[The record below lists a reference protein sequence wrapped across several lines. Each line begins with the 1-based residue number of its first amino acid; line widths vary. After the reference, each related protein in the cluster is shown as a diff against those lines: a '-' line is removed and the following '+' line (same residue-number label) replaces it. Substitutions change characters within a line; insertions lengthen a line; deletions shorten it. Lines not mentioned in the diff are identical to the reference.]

1 MTGAK
6 HNPDDPESMQATTP
20 LPGAGPEQELPTRI
34 ADRLDSSDAAATR
47 AAPDVEVSTAETQ
60 PAPAAEAFRQAS
72 GSTPGEAWELDE
84 SGADSHIQMIGR
96 SLGPYR
102 IVAELGVGGMG
113 AVYLAEQRV
122 PVHRQVAL
130 KVIKAGLDGSE
141 LLARFRAER
150 ELLARMNHPNIA
162 QVLDVGAT
170 SGGRLYFAME
180 YVPGVP
186 IDDFADRR
194 GLDLRH
200 RLELFRQVLE
210 GVQHAHQKGVMHRD
224 LKPGNL
230 LVADYQ
236 GQLLVKVIDFGIAKG
251 LDAYGRA
258 EAGATTAGLPIGT
271 PNYMSP
277 EQASGDLAAVDT
289 RTDVYSLG
297 VVLYKLLTGALP
309 IASSLI
315 ARAMHDDLARAL
327 REAEIK
333 PPSRKV
339 AELAHDGNT
348 QWKRWMAADHNQH
361 ARRLRG
367 DLDWITLRALERDRD
382 RRYASVSEF
391 SAELGRYLNGE
402 PVLAGPPSRRYRL
415 QKFIAR
421 HRLAVLAA
429 SAVLVALVIGI
440 VGTSWMA
447 IEAGKQRALAEAAQH
462 QAEAAL
468 AEARQERD
476 RAQATQRFLEAMIAA
491 PDPWKLHGDAAGARD
506 IRVADALAKAAGN
519 LETELADNPGLRG
532 EIATLLG
539 RTQRRLGLLDSARS
553 VLQEAVGWLAPLVP
567 ETAAVRVQAEME
579 LALTQLQLGDFKTA
593 AKAFERLLP
602 IIDGVTGLSPESV
615 DELRNEQATLAA
627 QLGDFERAESIARAN
642 LQREIAR
649 SGEFSTAASGAKAA
663 LADILGSRGAWDE
676 AEQRIVEA
684 YNTERNRLGPAH
696 PIVLQLLANSANLA
710 YRKGDYALA
719 EKRYREAAQTAAA
732 VLGPRHPDTLRYL
745 AHVAMTLADSGQYE
759 VALQAFAEQIPQ
771 RLELLGPEHPDVLQM
786 QGNQALALRAVGR
799 QQQANALMESVYQ
812 KRRRVLGETHPETL
826 RALNVLGILAR
837 EMNDLPRAEVLLR
850 QASELYA
857 RANGQ
862 DHPESLLMQNNLY
875 SLIIKRGD
883 PARAIVGYQELLPRA
898 EKAIVP
904 EHWHLAAIRG
914 NYGEALYRVGR
925 FAEAEPLLRASLASV
940 KNQFPDQDP
949 RVQAARRR
957 LDELYRLWARPAP
970 KD

>member
-1 MTGAK
+1 MSSSN
-6 HNPDDPESMQATTP
+6 HHDDRADQASAPTLTP
-20 LPGAGPEQELPTRI
+20 TSTPGTDSAAPTRI
-34 ADRLDSSDAAATR
+34 VTEAGPADSAAQATR
-47 AAPDVEVSTAETQ
+47 AAPD
-60 PAPAAEAFRQAS
+60 PAAAS
-72 GSTPGEAWELDE
+72 SPELGAPGDP
-84 SGADSHIQMIGR
+84 GDDTHIKMIGR

-113 AVYLAEQRV
+113 AVYLAEQSV

-130 KVIKAGLDGSE
+130 KVIKAGLDSAE
-141 LLARFRAER
+141 LLQRFRSER
-150 ELLARMNHPNIA
+150 DMLARMNHPNIA
-162 QVLDVGAT
+162 QVLDVGSTA
-170 SGGRLYFAME
+170 GGRLYFAME

-186 IDDFADRR
+186 LDEFADRR

-200 RLELFRQVLE
+200 RLELFLQVLE

-277 EQASGDLAAVDT
+277 EQASGDPGAIDT

-339 AELAHDGNT
+339 MELGRDGAT
-348 QWKRWMAADHNQH
+348 QWKRQMAADHSQQ

-391 SAELGRYLNGE
+391 AAELRRYLNGE

-415 QKFIAR
+415 EKFIAR
-421 HRLAVLAA
+421 HRLAVIAA
-429 SAVLVALVIGI
+429 SAVLVALIVGI
-440 VGTSWMA
+440 IGTSWMA
-447 IEAGKQRALAEAAQH
+447 IEASQQRALAVNAQH
-462 QAEAAL
+462 QAEAARDQ
-468 AEARQERD
+468 AKSDRD
-476 RAQATQRFLEAMIAA
+476 RAQATRSFLEEMIAA
-491 PDPWKLHGDAAGARD
+491 PDPWKLRGDSAGARD
-506 IRVADALAKAAGN
+506 IRVADALVKAGDN
-519 LETELADNPGLRG
+519 LDTGLADNPGLRG

-539 RTQRRLGLLDSARS
+539 RTQRRLGLLESARTQ
-553 VLQEAVGWLAPLVP
+553 LQSAVAALAPLYP
-567 ETAAVRVQAEME
+567 ENAPQRIQAELE
-579 LALTQLQLGDFKTA
+579 LALTQSQMGDLKTA
-593 AKAFERLLP
+593 AKTLDRLLP
-602 IIDGVTGLSPESV
+602 IIDTVPGLASGSAE
-615 DELRNEQATLAA
+615 ELRSEVAMVAA
-627 QLGDFERAESIARAN
+627 QLGDTERAERIARAN
-642 LQREIAR
+642 LAQAIEG
-649 SGEFSTAASGAKAA
+649 SGEFSTPVSGAKAA
-663 LADILGSRGAWDE
+663 LAEILGSRGAWDE
-676 AEQRIVEA
+676 AERLLDEA

-696 PIVLQLLANSANLA
+696 PIVLQLLANAANLA
-710 YRKGDYALA
+710 YRKGDYPLA
-719 EKRYREAAQTAAA
+719 EKRYREAAEAAAA
-732 VLGPRHPDTLRYL
+732 VLGPRHPETLRYQ
-745 AHVAMTLADSGQYE
+745 AHVAMTLADSGQYPA
-759 VALQAFAEQIPQ
+759 ALQAFAEQIPI
-771 RLELLGPEHPDVLQM
+771 RTELLGAEHPDILLM

-799 QQQANALMESVYQ
+799 LQEANTLMESVYQ

-837 EMNDLPRAEVLLR
+837 EMNDLARAEVLLR

-857 RANGQ
+857 KANGP

-883 PARAIVGYQELLPRA
+883 PERAIAGYRELLPRA

-914 NYGEALYRVGR
+914 NYGEALYRTGR
-925 FAEAEPLLRASLASV
+925 YAEAEPLLMASYRAV
-940 KNQFPDQDP
+940 KSQFPDQDP
-949 RVQAARRR
+949 RVQAANRR
-957 LDELYRLWARPAP
+957 LDELYKLWGRARPADP
-970 KD
+970 R

>member
-1 MTGAK
+1 MSSSN
-6 HNPDDPESMQATTP
+6 HHDDDPPRSQAPTP
-20 LPGAGPEQELPTRI
+20 TAGPDTSAPTRI
-34 ADRLDSSDAAATR
+34 VSAAGGPASSAEQATR
-47 AAPDVEVSTAETQ
+47 AVTDPVAAWTPD
-60 PAPAAEAFRQAS
+60 PADR
-72 GSTPGEAWELDE
+72 TDPGD
-84 SGADSHIQMIGR
+84 DTHIKMIGR

-113 AVYLAEQRV
+113 AVYLAEQSV
-122 PVHRQVAL
+122 PVRRQVAL
-130 KVIKAGLDGSE
+130 KVIKAGLDSAE
-141 LLARFRAER
+141 LLQRFRSER
-150 ELLARMNHPNIA
+150 DMLARMNHPNIA
-162 QVLDVGAT
+162 QVLDVGST

-186 IDDFADRR
+186 IDEFSDRR

-200 RLELFRQVLE
+200 RLELFLQVLE

-258 EAGATTAGLPIGT
+258 ETGATTAGLPIGT

-277 EQASGDLAAVDT
+277 EQASGDPGAIDT
-289 RTDVYSLG
+289 RTDVYSLA

-339 AELAHDGNT
+339 VEMGREGAT
-348 QWKRWMAADHNQH
+348 QWKRQMAADHAQQ
-361 ARRLRG
+361 AKRLRG

-391 SAELGRYLNGE
+391 AAELRRYLNGE
-402 PVLAGPPSRRYRL
+402 PVLAGPPSRRYRM

-421 HRLAVLAA
+421 NRLAVIAA
-429 SAVLVALVIGI
+429 SAVLVALIIGI
-440 VGTSWMA
+440 IGTTWMA
-447 IEAGKQRALAEAAQH
+447 IEASKQRALAVNAQH
-462 QAEAAL
+462 QAEAARDQ
-468 AEARQERD
+468 AKIDRD
-476 RAQATQRFLEAMIAA
+476 RAQATRSFLENMIAA
-491 PDPWKLHGDAAGARD
+491 PDPWKLQGDSAGARD
-506 IRVADALAKAAGN
+506 IRVADALAKAGEN
-519 LETELADNPGLRG
+519 LERDLADNPGLRG

-539 RTQRRLGLLDSARS
+539 RTQRRLGLLESARTQ
-553 VLQEAVGWLAPLVP
+553 LQSAVTALAPLYP
-567 ETAAVRVQAEME
+567 ENAPQRIQAELE
-579 LALTQLQLGDFKTA
+579 LALTQSQMGDLKTA
-593 AKAFERLLP
+593 AKTLDRLLP
-602 IIDGVTGLSPESV
+602 IIDSVPGLASGSAE
-615 DELRNEQATLAA
+615 ELHSEVATVAA
-627 QLGDFERAESIARAN
+627 QLGDTERAERFARAN
-642 LQREIAR
+642 LDQEIKV
-649 SGEFSTAASGAKAA
+649 SGEFSSPVSGAKAA
-663 LADILGSRGAWDE
+663 LADILGSRGAWSE
-676 AEQRIVEA
+676 AEQLITDA
-684 YNTERNRLGPAH
+684 YNTERNRLGSAH

-710 YRKGDYALA
+710 YRKGDYPLA
-719 EKRYREAAQTAAA
+719 EARYREAAQTAET
-732 VLGPRHPDTLRYL
+732 VLGPRHPDTLRYR
-745 AHVAMTLADSGQYE
+745 AHVAMTLADSGNYQE
-759 VALQAFAEQIPQ
+759 ALKAFAEQIPI
-771 RLELLGPEHPDVLQM
+771 RTEVLGADHSDVLLM

-799 QQQANALMESVYQ
+799 LKEANALMESVYQ
-812 KRRRVLGETHPETL
+812 KRRSVLGEIHPETL

-837 EMNDLPRAEVLLR
+837 EMNDLPRAEVLLH

-857 RANGQ
+857 KANGP

-883 PARAIVGYQELLPRA
+883 PERAIAGYRELLPRA

-914 NYGEALYRVGR
+914 NYGEALYRTGR
-925 FAEAEPLLRASLASV
+925 YAEAEPLLMASYKSV
-940 KNQFPDQDP
+940 HAQFPDNDP
-949 RVQAARRR
+949 RVQAANRR
-957 LDELYRLWARPAP
+957 LDELNKLWAKPAP
-970 KD
+970 PR